1 MKLDMPRGKRFLMY
15 HKAMIGWKE
24 FLTMLEIYDKSNN
37 ILIEGNR
44 KRQEAQRALDELN
57 KYNDDVQIM
66 QEILREY
73 KNKYGL

>member
-1 MKLDMPRGKRFLMY
+1 
-15 HKAMIGWKE
+15 
-24 FLTMLEIYDKSNN
+24 MLEIYDKSNN

-44 KRQEAQRALDELN
+44 KRQEAQRALDGLN

-66 QEILREY
+66 QEILQEY